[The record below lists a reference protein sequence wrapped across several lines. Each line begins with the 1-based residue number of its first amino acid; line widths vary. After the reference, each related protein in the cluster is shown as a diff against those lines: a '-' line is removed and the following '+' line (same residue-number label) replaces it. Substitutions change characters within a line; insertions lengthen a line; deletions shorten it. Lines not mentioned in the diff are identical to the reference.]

1 MKAGKI
7 SKKVECALLKI
18 TSDYPTY
25 APVEKYLR
33 KSGAMIDDID
43 YSDDVTAKIFV
54 PIDDKNAFIQS
65 VSEAS
70 LGRSNIIDTGI
81 VEFKKLD

>member
-1 MKAGKI
+1 MKI
-7 SKKVECALLKI
+7 I
-18 TSDYPTY
+18 SDYPTY
-25 APVEKYLR
+25 ATVEKYLR

>member
-1 MKAGKI
+1 
-7 SKKVECALLKI
+7 
-18 TSDYPTY
+18 
-25 APVEKYLR
+25 
-33 KSGAMIDDID
+33 MIDEVS
-43 YSDDVTAKIFV
+43 YCDDVTVKVFV
-54 PIDDKNAFIQS
+54 PLDDKNAFIQS

>member
-1 MKAGKI
+1 
-7 SKKVECALLKI
+7 
-18 TSDYPTY
+18 
-25 APVEKYLR
+25 
-33 KSGAMIDDID
+33 MIDDID

-54 PIDDKNAFIQS
+54 PIDDKNAFILS